1 MQIEFKTR
9 YKINNFFLYV
19 FGFFKSLQFFGSLCV
34 PFYLIRLELS
44 YTWMFAIETI
54 FSVCVF
60 IFEIPTGI
68 IADKFGRKISLILGS
83 LLFGF
88 SFLILGFFKT
98 IPLLIFSQIIGA
110 VGISLISGADSSL
123 IYENANSL
131 GKSQEEISEIASR
144 YSGFKTLALL
154 IAFPVGS
161 LFVSSGIM
169 EYKAALGFVF
179 ALTGIGLFVA
189 AFFISF
195 VKEPTCIEKSFH
207 KTKSSLLE
215 NAKGCLQA
223 FINPSLRKISLNYSI
238 ISAFTFLMF
247 WFYQSLLFEN
257 KVDIGW
263 NGFVA
268 AGFNLGASLLLFA
281 SGFIQKKIGTK
292 RTIFLS
298 ALIPGLLYILIFAFY
313 NNLVVILIGIFGITM
328 SKLFREPIMI
338 TQMNTQIEDKNR
350 ATVLSG
356 VSMFSRII
364 TAIFYPLSGLLMDTN
379 PKITYLVVGIATVIV
394 SILLKEKNSST

>member
-9 YKINNFFLYV
+9 YKINNFFLYI

-123 IYENANSL
+123 IYENANSV

-179 ALTGIGLFVA
+179 T
-189 AFFISF
+189 
-195 VKEPTCIEKSFH
+195 E
-207 KTKSSLLE
+207 
-215 NAKGCLQA
+215 
-223 FINPSLRKISLNYSI
+223 
-238 ISAFTFLMF
+238 
-247 WFYQSLLFEN
+247 
-257 KVDIGW
+257 
-263 NGFVA
+263 
-268 AGFNLGASLLLFA
+268 
-281 SGFIQKKIGTK
+281 
-292 RTIFLS
+292 
-298 ALIPGLLYILIFAFY
+298 
-313 NNLVVILIGIFGITM
+313 
-328 SKLFREPIMI
+328 FR
-338 TQMNTQIEDKNR
+338 
-350 ATVLSG
+350 
-356 VSMFSRII
+356 
-364 TAIFYPLSGLLMDTN
+364 
-379 PKITYLVVGIATVIV
+379 
-394 SILLKEKNSST
+394 

>member
-1 MQIEFKTR
+1 
-9 YKINNFFLYV
+9 
-19 FGFFKSLQFFGSLCV
+19 
-34 PFYLIRLELS
+34 
-44 YTWMFAIETI
+44 
-54 FSVCVF
+54 
-60 IFEIPTGI
+60 
-68 IADKFGRKISLILGS
+68 
-83 LLFGF
+83 
-88 SFLILGFFKT
+88 
-98 IPLLIFSQIIGA
+98 
-110 VGISLISGADSSL
+110 
-123 IYENANSL
+123 
-131 GKSQEEISEIASR
+131 
-144 YSGFKTLALL
+144 
-154 IAFPVGS
+154 
-161 LFVSSGIM
+161 
-169 EYKAALGFVF
+169 
-179 ALTGIGLFVA
+179 
-189 AFFISF
+189 
-195 VKEPTCIEKSFH
+195 
-207 KTKSSLLE
+207 
-215 NAKGCLQA
+215 
-223 FINPSLRKISLNYSI
+223 
-238 ISAFTFLMF
+238 MF

-257 KVDIGW
+257 NVDIGW

-268 AGFNLGASLLLFA
+268 AGFNLGASILLFA

-394 SILLKEKNSST
+394 SILLKEKNSSN